1 MSQNKKIRSVEYVIE
16 VKNVSKKF
24 CKNIKRLMIYGLT
37 DVVKG
42 VFNLQS
48 HAERLRRD
56 EFWALRNISF
66 NVSKGE
72 AVGLVGLNGSGKS
85 SLLKLINGIFLP
97 DVGEIIVQGKTGALI
112 EAGVGFHPSLTGRE
126 NIYLNGTILGMN
138 KKEIDRRFNDIVNF
152 AEIKE
157 FLDTP
162 IKNYSSGMVVRLGFS
177 IAVHSTP
184 DILLI
189 DEILAVGDLSF
200 QKKCF
205 EKIESLRN
213 NSNVT
218 IVFVSH
224 DMDNI
229 RRVCDRCV
237 FLDRGRVKMI
247 GETGR
252 VVSAYLT

>member
-1 MSQNKKIRSVEYVIE
+1 MEYVIE

-24 CKNIKRLMIYGLT
+24 CKNIKRLMMYGLA
-37 DVVKG
+37 DVVRG
-42 VFNLQS
+42 ILNFQI
-48 HAERLRRD
+48 HAEQLRRD

-66 NVSKGE
+66 SVKKGE
-72 AVGLVGLNGSGKS
+72 SVGLIGLNGSGKS
-85 SLLKLINGIFLP
+85 SLLKLVNGIFLP
-97 DVGEIIVQGKTGALI
+97 DVGEIIVRGKTGALI

-138 KKEIDRRFNDIVNF
+138 KKEIDEQFSDIVRF

-162 IKNYSSGMVVRLGFS
+162 VKNYSSGMVVRLGFS
-177 IAVHSTP
+177 IAVHSAP

-189 DEILAVGDLSF
+189 DEILAVGDLAF

-205 EKIESLRN
+205 EKIESLRHD
-213 NSNVT
+213 SKVT

-224 DMDNI
+224 DMANI

-237 FLDRGRVKMI
+237 FLDRGKVKMI
-247 GETGR
+247 DETNI
-252 VVSAYLT
+252 VASEYFA

>member
-1 MSQNKKIRSVEYVIE
+1 MKKEEIKDLEYVIE

-24 CKNIKRLMIYGLT
+24 CKNIKRLMIYGLV
-37 DVVKG
+37 DVIKG
-42 VFNLQS
+42 VLNFKT

-56 EFWALRNISF
+56 EFWALRNINF
-66 NVSKGE
+66 NIRKGE
-72 AVGLVGLNGSGKS
+72 AVGLIGLNGSGKS

-97 DVGEIIVQGKTGALI
+97 DVGEIVVQGKTGALI

-126 NIYLNGTILGMN
+126 NIYLNGTILGMK
-138 KKEIDRRFNDIVNF
+138 KKEIDGKFNDIVNF

-162 IKNYSSGMVVRLGFS
+162 VKNYSSGMVVRLGFS
-177 IAVHSTP
+177 IAVHSAP

-189 DEILAVGDLSF
+189 DEILAVGDLAF

-205 EKIESLRN
+205 EKIESLRHD
-213 NSNVT
+213 SKVT

-237 FLDRGRVKMI
+237 FLDRGKVKMI
-247 GETGR
+247 DETDM
-252 VVSAYLT
+252 VASEYFA

>member
-1 MSQNKKIRSVEYVIE
+1 MENVIE
-16 VKNVSKKF
+16 VKNASKKF
-24 CKNIKRLMIYGLT
+24 CKNIKRLMMYGLA
-37 DVVKG
+37 DVIRGIVN
-42 VFNLQS
+42 VPT

-56 EFWALRNISF
+56 EFWALRNVSF
-66 NVSKGE
+66 NVKKGE
-72 AVGLVGLNGSGKS
+72 SVGLIGLNGSGKS

-97 DVGEIIVQGKTGALI
+97 DVGRIIVRGKTGALI

-138 KKEIDRRFNDIVNF
+138 KKEIDERFSDIVRF

-162 IKNYSSGMVVRLGFS
+162 VKNYSSGMVVRLGFS
-177 IAVHSTP
+177 IAVHSAP

-189 DEILAVGDLSF
+189 DEILAVGDLTF

-205 EKIESLRN
+205 EKIESLRRDY
-213 NSNVT
+213 SVT

-224 DMDNI
+224 DMENI
-229 RRVCDRCV
+229 RRICDRCV
-237 FLDRGRVKMI
+237 LLDHGKVKMV
-247 GETGR
+247 GETDK
-252 VVSAYLT
+252 VVPMYLK

>member
-1 MSQNKKIRSVEYVIE
+1 MSKETFTPYAIEIR
-16 VKNVSKKF
+16 NVSKKF
-24 CKNIKRLMIYGLT
+24 CKNIKRLMMYGLA
-37 DVVKG
+37 DVVRG
-42 VFNLQS
+42 ILNLQV

-56 EFWALRNISF
+56 EFWALRNVSF
-66 NVSKGE
+66 NVKKGE
-72 AVGLVGLNGSGKS
+72 SVGLIGLNGSGKS

-97 DVGEIIVQGKTGALI
+97 DVGEIVVQGKTGALI

-138 KKEIDRRFNDIVNF
+138 KKEIDERFSDIVRF

-162 IKNYSSGMVVRLGFS
+162 VKNYSSGMVVRLGFS
-177 IAVHSTP
+177 IAVHSAP

-189 DEILAVGDLSF
+189 DEILAVGDLTF

-205 EKIESLRN
+205 EKIKSLRRDH
-213 NSNVT
+213 NVT

-224 DMDNI
+224 DMENI
-229 RRVCDRCV
+229 RRICDRCV
-237 FLDRGRVKMI
+237 LLERGKIKMI
-247 GETGR
+247 GETER
-252 VVSAYLT
+252 VVSAYLR

>member
-1 MSQNKKIRSVEYVIE
+1 MENVIE

-24 CKNIKRLMIYGLT
+24 CKNIKRLMMYGLM
-37 DVVKG
+37 DVVRG
-42 VFNLQS
+42 IINLPT

-56 EFWALRNISF
+56 EFWALRNVSF
-66 NVSKGE
+66 DVKKGE
-72 AVGLVGLNGSGKS
+72 SVGFIGLNGSGKS

-97 DVGEIIVQGKTGALI
+97 DVGEIMVQGKTGALI

-126 NIYLNGTILGMN
+126 NIYLNGTILGMK
-138 KKEIDRRFNDIVNF
+138 KKEIDERFSDIVSF

-162 IKNYSSGMVVRLGFS
+162 VKNYSSGMVVRLGFS
-177 IAVHSTP
+177 IAVHSAP

-189 DEILAVGDLSF
+189 DEILAVGDLAF

-205 EKIESLRN
+205 EKIKSLRREN
-213 NSNVT
+213 NVT

-229 RRVCDRCV
+229 LRICDRCIL
-237 FLDRGRVKMI
+237 LDRGKVKMI
-247 GETGR
+247 GEADR

>member
-1 MSQNKKIRSVEYVIE
+1 MEYVIE

-24 CKNIKRLMIYGLT
+24 CKNIKRLMMYGLA

-42 VFNLQS
+42 IINFQI

-56 EFWALRNISF
+56 EFWALRNVNF
-66 NVSKGE
+66 RVKKGE
-72 AVGLVGLNGSGKS
+72 SVGLIGLNGSGKS

-97 DVGEIIVQGKTGALI
+97 DVGEIIVRGKTGALI

-138 KKEIDRRFNDIVNF
+138 KKEIDERFRDIVSF
-152 AEIKE
+152 AEIRE

-162 IKNYSSGMVVRLGFS
+162 VKNYSSGMVVRLGFS
-177 IAVHSTP
+177 IAVHSAP

-189 DEILAVGDLSF
+189 DEILAVGDLTF

-205 EKIESLRN
+205 EKIESLRRDN
-213 NSNVT
+213 NVT

-224 DMDNI
+224 DMENV
-229 RRVCDRCV
+229 RRICDRCV
-237 FLDRGRVKMI
+237 LLDHGRIKMV
-247 GETGR
+247 GETDK
-252 VVSAYLT
+252 VVSIYLK